1 MLRRRIFHH
10 LRLILIITFGLFF
23 GLVVGGIYYL
33 NQSGVNAQWRTQIA
47 GELENLGIYSDFE
60 ELSGDSFYYPT
71 SAAFIYSFND
81 TVSALAGVEV
91 RKDFGRGLWP
101 LVQVAWEMAQN
112 TEGRF
117 RLGLGSQVKSHVI
130 RRYGSV
136 FDKPALQMRD
146 YVEAFKACIR
156 AFRREETLSHEG
168 PYYSLNLLPA
178 QWAPSRHD
186 FEDVKV
192 DISAVGP
199 LMCRVAGELCDGVH
213 VHPLHSMTYLENRL
227 LPDVEKG
234 AARAGRSMSDVDLIV
249 PVFAIPGDSP
259 EEQERGT
266 QVARTQIAFYGST
279 PNYAFQF
286 DDLGFEGM
294 TPKLGKLMKVGDI
307 GGMGAAITDEMLS
320 HFAVKARW
328 DDMADALLARYSGV
342 ASRVVSYLAL
352 DDLRRN
358 PKNLSKWGEIAK
370 AVRAGR

>member
-1 MLRRRIFHH
+1 MDFDLMTGGLTWKESAELATDLESAGFSGMLFTEAGNVPWMMIQAAAMAAPKLSFM
-10 LRLILIITFGLFF
+10 T
-23 GLVVGGIYYL
+23 GIAVAFPR
-33 NQSGVNAQWRTQIA
+33 SPMI
-47 GELENLGIYSDFE
+47 
-60 ELSGDSFYYPT
+60 
-71 SAAFIYSFND
+71 SA
-81 TVSALAGVEV
+81 
-91 RKDFGRGLWP
+91 
-101 LVQVAWEMAQN
+101 QVAWEMAQN

-156 AFRREETLSHEG
+156 AFRREENLSHEG
-168 PYYSLNLLPA
+168 PYYSLSLLPA
-178 QWAPSRHD
+178 QWAPARHD
-186 FEDVKV
+186 FEDVKI

-294 TPKLGKLMKVGDI
+294 TPKLGKMMKAGDI